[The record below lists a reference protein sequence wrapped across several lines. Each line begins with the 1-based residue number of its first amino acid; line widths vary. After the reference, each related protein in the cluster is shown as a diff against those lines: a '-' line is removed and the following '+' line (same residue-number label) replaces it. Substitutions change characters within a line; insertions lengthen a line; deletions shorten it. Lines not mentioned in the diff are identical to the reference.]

1 MAAEPHRP
9 GQALPPGPTIF
20 SHLSEPPQAFH
31 DGLGQAYAVEL
42 PAGPL
47 RRLVFRSVVA
57 GHVTCQVEGAEVV
70 GMAGVPLRVDAVATA
85 CTADAA
91 RQLALSKAL
100 ARHAAGFWDAH
111 ALSKHPPQAPHGIG
125 PGPWVSMRV
134 GDGGEREVWMPAA
147 RVYSPF
153 RLANGRLVGDDEGL
167 ACAGSI
173 ELARLD
179 AQAQQIGRRA
189 LLPLW
194 QVLEREMR
202 EPDMSFA
209 VTDGARDLVVAH
221 AHGMSLAISFQWWAA
236 GPMYGV
242 LGWGCAADDSLALAQ
257 ARSDRVHSEVQLR
270 LQQAGVWGGQPQD
283 RPPDMG
289 AHVHRLAW
297 GLDAAMAMAA
307 LLSRWRARARPA
319 THSAQRAGLAW
330 VDVTPPALRDMG
342 LAAVRALWLD
352 GEGGWL
358 SRPAPL

>member
-9 GQALPPGPTIF
+9 DQAMPPGQTIF
-20 SHLSEPPQAFH
+20 SYPPEPPQALP
-31 DGLGQAYAVEL
+31 DGLGQACVVEL

-57 GHVTCQVEGAEVV
+57 GHVTCQVEGADVV
-70 GMAGVPLRVDAVATA
+70 GVAGVPLRADAVATA
-85 CTADAA
+85 STADAA
-91 RQLALSKAL
+91 RQLALRKAL
-100 ARHAAGFWDAH
+100 ARHAAGFWDTR

-125 PGPWVSMRV
+125 PGPWVCMRA
-134 GDGGEREVWMPAA
+134 GDEGEREVWMPAA
-147 RVYSPF
+147 RVYAPF

-179 AQAQQIGRRA
+179 AQVQQIGRRA
-189 LLPLW
+189 MQPFW
-194 QVLEREMR
+194 QGLERKMR
-202 EPDMSFA
+202 APDTSFA
-209 VTDGARDLVVAH
+209 TADGVRDLVVAH

-236 GPMYGV
+236 GPLYGV
-242 LGWGCAADDSLALAQ
+242 LGWGCAVDDGLALAQ
-257 ARSDRVHSEVQLR
+257 ACSDRAHTEAQLR

-283 RPPDMG
+283 RPPDMD

-297 GLDAAMAMAA
+297 GWDAAMAMAA
-307 LLSRWRARARPA
+307 LLTRWRARAPPSA
-319 THSAQRAGLAW
+319 NAAQRSGLAW
-330 VDVTPPALRDMG
+330 VDIAPPALRDMG
-342 LAAVRALWLD
+342 LCVVRSLWLD